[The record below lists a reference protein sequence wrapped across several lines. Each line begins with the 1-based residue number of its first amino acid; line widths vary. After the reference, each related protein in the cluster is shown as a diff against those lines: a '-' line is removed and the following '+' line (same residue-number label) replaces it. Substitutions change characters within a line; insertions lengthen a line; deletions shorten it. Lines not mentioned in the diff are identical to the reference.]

1 MNVLFLII
9 VFQATYCL
17 AYPHPH
23 PRAQRPP
30 FYIPNLARPT
40 RTSNVP
46 ARSNLEH
53 VQSMLSH
60 RLYNAQDNVE
70 RRNREYERLH
80 NTYQVIRQEIR
91 DHIEGLRE
99 RYEEYRRA
107 ARARHDLVLV
117 EMQGEPQAEVV
128 VPEEVEEMDWE
139 GNFTRPE
146 GPRPQPDSAP
156 F

>member
-1 MNVLFLII
+1 M
-9 VFQATYCL
+9 
-17 AYPHPH
+17 
-23 PRAQRPP
+23 
-30 FYIPNLARPT
+30 
-40 RTSNVP
+40 
-46 ARSNLEH
+46 
-53 VQSMLSH
+53 
-60 RLYNAQDNVE
+60 YNAQDNVE